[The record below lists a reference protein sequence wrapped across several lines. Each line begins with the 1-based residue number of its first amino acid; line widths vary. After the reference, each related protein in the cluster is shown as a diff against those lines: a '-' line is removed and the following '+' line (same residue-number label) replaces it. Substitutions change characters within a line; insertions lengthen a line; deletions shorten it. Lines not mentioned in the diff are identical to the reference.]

1 MQVIKRDQ
9 TKENISFDKILKR
22 INELSQDLKFI
33 DAVLIAK
40 ETISC
45 LYDGIKTSELDK
57 LSSEICAAKG
67 HHHPEYNTLGGRL
80 LSSNNIKNT
89 PNNFFECVKALYDK
103 KIISDEFYEF
113 VFTNKDELEKMIVY
127 ERDLLFDFFAM
138 KTLERSYLLKINDK
152 IIEKVQF
159 LWMRVAIQIHAF
171 VEQENI
177 LEKIKETYDLMST
190 LYFTHATPTIF
201 NSGSNNSQLSSCF
214 LFSCEDNLEDIFK
227 MISDIG
233 KISKWAGG
241 IGISLS
247 NIRAKG
253 SLIRGTNG
261 KSEGII
267 PLCKTIEMVG
277 RYINQGGKRQGSI
290 AVYLEPWHSD
300 IYDFI
305 ELRKNTGDEN
315 LRARDLFIA
324 MWVCDLFMKRVQNDQ
339 DWTLMCPDECPG
351 LVDSYGE
358 EFEKLYLQYEEEKR
372 GKKVVKARD
381 LWNHILENQIETGM
395 PYISYKDTV
404 NRKNMQKQLG
414 VIRNSNLCV
423 APETMILT
431 SKGYFRIDSL
441 ENKVVDVW
449 NGQEFTETTVHKT
462 GENQELVKVV
472 LSNGSELECTP
483 YHKFYIKDLDKQPR
497 IVEAN
502 YLLKDDEL
510 IDYELP
516 VIDEYNMIS
525 KNSVPVNA
533 DAETKLKWLKHNLDK
548 EGYIDNSDN
557 KRTFRPNINS
567 DSE

>member
-22 INELSQDLKFI
+22 VNELSEDLKFV
-33 DAVLIAK
+33 DSVLIAK
-40 ETISC
+40 ETINC
-45 LYDGIKTSELDK
+45 LFDGIKTSELDK
-57 LSSEICAAKG
+57 LSAEICASKG
-67 HHHPEYNTLGGRL
+67 HHHPEYNSLGGRL
-80 LSSNNIKNT
+80 LSNNNMKNT
-89 PNNFFECVKALYDK
+89 PNNFFDCVKALYDK
-103 KIISDEFYEF
+103 KIISEDFYEF

-159 LWMRVAIQIHAF
+159 LWMRVSIQIHAF

-201 NSGSNNSQLSSCF
+201 NSGSKNSQLSSCF

-261 KSEGII
+261 KSDGII

-277 RYINQGGKRQGSI
+277 RYINQGGKRNGSI
-290 AVYLEPWHSD
+290 AVYLEPWHAD

-324 MWVCDLFMKRVQNDQ
+324 MWICDLFMKRVQNDQ
-339 DWTLMCPDECPG
+339 DWTLMCPDECLG

-441 ENKVVDVW
+441 ENKVVNVW
-449 NGQEFTETTVHKT
+449 NGQEFTETTVLKT

-472 LSNGSELECTP
+472 LSDGSELECTP
-483 YHKFYIKDLDKQPR
+483 YHKFYIQVQMFL
-497 IVEAN
+497 N
-502 YLLKDDEL
+502 
-510 IDYELP
+510 
-516 VIDEYNMIS
+516 
-525 KNSVPVNA
+525 
-533 DAETKLKWLKHNLDK
+533 
-548 EGYIDNSDN
+548 
-557 KRTFRPNINS
+557 
-567 DSE
+567 